1 MARGRGGGRGRGP
14 NSNRGGKHQKKKGPQ
29 VPEDETL
36 WRRLSQQFADDEE
49 LWAKAWTNQQ
59 IADLLIEGENLHS
72 RFEIDVKAE
81 KSFRSGIDEAL
92 AIGRK
97 KNERFSSL
105 QDKMVRLVK
114 PADVE
119 IIESAVS
126 EWKAFSSRHAKKG
139 GTSLFG
145 RPPLRVGDELPNDGS
160 STQFSY
166 VSEEDAQRY
175 SLLESV
181 WLADLLGQD
190 YPQQFTLSPGKNIMT
205 WGDFSLLKESRFIAK
220 RRGGTRFPE
229 AEPSM
234 ALLLVSA
241 QHWDAKQ
248 LLDSRLLARRK
259 ANANPFPRDYDQS
272 LCAKAELL
280 KEVDAEMA
288 IKDGRTDLRHLPFV
302 TIDPHDAKDFDDA
315 VCLVEENGI
324 QTLWVAI
331 ADVAHYVTPNTS
343 LDAAARARATSVYL
357 PHTVLPMLPP
367 RLADDLCSLRE
378 KIPRYAMVVAM
389 KLDDA
394 GEIDDVTAYEAIIE
408 VKQNMAYED
417 ALDNPQFTQ
426 MFALAKKWQQKELR
440 LNISNA
446 ELRPRIIGEDQIT
459 VEVKWPN
466 DATRMIESLMVA
478 TNSAIGHLL
487 GKAGAPL
494 PWRCHAPPDTP
505 EVEGLNAKLEAL
517 GVNIRLPLPSNRTQG
532 ESDTDHLSNLLGA
545 WADISGGSIE
555 IADASGEGNDES
567 EVDEYL
573 QGVLNPE
580 ARNDILDSLADA
592 QKEASE
598 LDEVVRRVVDQ
609 GLFQLMQ
616 RATYSEENLGH
627 FGLNLDA
634 YVHFTSPIRR
644 YPDLMVHRQLKS
656 FLRKTEW
663 VHSLEET
670 ADLSNHCSD
679 QCYKAK
685 RLEWELVA
693 NAYHLHLLRG
703 GEIGSDKS
711 SDNDSTPL
719 EGKSWPARIVGLRTP
734 WVFLDLV
741 DDGSIQGRMHL
752 RQISGKIRT
761 VIDEHGLEVVPAEPD
776 ERGQQNAIV
785 TLGQKFPCRLRGLDI
800 WSGSL
805 DLAPIR

>member
-14 NSNRGGKHQKKKGPQ
+14 NSNRGGKHQNKKGPQ
-29 VPEDETL
+29 VPEDEKL
-36 WRRLSQQFADDEE
+36 WRRLSLQFADNEE
-49 LWAKAWTNQQ
+49 LWERSWDNQQ
-59 IADLLIEGENLHS
+59 IADLIIDGENLQL
-72 RFEIDVKAE
+72 RFSIDAKAE
-81 KSFRSGIDEAL
+81 RAFRSAIDEAL

-97 KNERFSSL
+97 KNERFTSL
-105 QDKMVRLVK
+105 EDKMVRLVK

-126 EWKAFSSRHAKKG
+126 DWRAFSSRHANKG
-139 GTSLFG
+139 GTSLWG
-145 RPPLRVGDELPNDGS
+145 RPPLRVGDELPNDDN
-160 STQFSY
+160 TAQFNY
-166 VSEEDAQRY
+166 VSEEDANRY

-190 YPQQFTLSPGKNIMT
+190 YPDEFTLTPGKNIMT
-205 WGDFSLLKESRFIAK
+205 WGNFSLLKESRFIAK

-234 ALLLVSA
+234 ALLLVSG

-259 ANANPFPRDYDQS
+259 ANANPFPREYDQS

-288 IKDGRTDLRHLPFV
+288 MKDGRTDLRHLPFV

-315 VCLVEENGI
+315 VCLVEENGV

-331 ADVAHYVTPNTS
+331 ADVAHYVKPNTS

-389 KLDDA
+389 KLDGA
-394 GEIDDVTAYEAIIE
+394 GEIDDVAAYEAIIE

-417 ALDNPQFTQ
+417 ALDNPQFSG

-446 ELRPRIIGEDQIT
+446 ELRPRVIGDDQIT

-494 PWRCHAPPDTP
+494 PWRCHAPPDAP

-517 GVNIRLPLPSNRTQG
+517 GVNIRLPLPSSRKQG

-555 IADASGEGNDES
+555 ISNATDEDKDTS
-567 EVDEYL
+567 DVDEYL

-598 LDEVVRRVVDQ
+598 LDEIVRRVVDQ

-616 RATYSEENLGH
+616 RATYSEVNLGH

-644 YPDLMVHRQLKS
+644 YPDLMAHRQLKS
-656 FLRKTEW
+656 YLRGTDW
-663 VHSLEET
+663 THTLEET
-670 ADLSNHCSD
+670 ADLADHCSD
-679 QCYKAK
+679 QGYKAK

-703 GEIGSDKS
+703 GEIGNDQQSDG
-711 SDNDSTPL
+711 DSTPL
-719 EGKSWPARIVGLRTP
+719 EGKSWPARIVGLQTP
-734 WVFLDLV
+734 WIFLDLA

>member
-1 MARGRGGGRGRGP
+1 MP
-14 NSNRGGKHQKKKGPQ
+14 NN
-29 VPEDETL
+29 D
-36 WRRLSQQFADDEE
+36 
-49 LWAKAWTNQQ
+49 N
-59 IADLLIEGENLHS
+59 
-72 RFEIDVKAE
+72 
-81 KSFRSGIDEAL
+81 
-92 AIGRK
+92 
-97 KNERFSSL
+97 
-105 QDKMVRLVK
+105 
-114 PADVE
+114 
-119 IIESAVS
+119 S
-126 EWKAFSSRHAKKG
+126 E
-139 GTSLFG
+139 
-145 RPPLRVGDELPNDGS
+145 
-160 STQFSY
+160 QFSY

-181 WLADLLGQD
+181 WLADLMGQD
-190 YPQQFTLSPGKNIMT
+190 YPEEFTLIPGKEIMT
-205 WGDFSLLKESRFIAK
+205 WGKFSLLKESRFIAK
-220 RRGGTRFPE
+220 RRGGTRFPD

-234 ALLLVSA
+234 ALLLLSA
-241 QHWDAKQ
+241 KHWNAKQ
-248 LLDSRLLARRK
+248 LLDSRLIARRR
-259 ANANPFPRDYDQS
+259 ANANPFPREYDQS
-272 LCAKAELL
+272 LCAKADLL

-288 IKDGRTDLRHLPFV
+288 IKDGRTDLRHLDFV

-315 VCLVEENGI
+315 VCLVEENGV

-357 PHTVLPMLPP
+357 PHAVLPMLPP

-389 KLDDA
+389 KLDA
-394 GEIDDVTAYEAIIE
+394 EGEIDDVTAYEAIIE

-446 ELRPRIIGEDQIT
+446 ELRPRIIGDDQLT

-466 DATRMIESLMVA
+466 EATRMIESLMVA

-487 GKAGAPL
+487 GKANAPL

-517 GVNIRLPLPSNRTQG
+517 GVNIRLPLPSSRTQG

-545 WADISGGSIE
+545 WADSSGGSIE
-555 IADASGEGNDES
+555 ISNEDNNES
-567 EVDEYL
+567 DVDEYL

-580 ARNDILDSLADA
+580 ARNNILDSLADA

-598 LDEVVRRVVDQ
+598 LDDVVRRVVDQ

-616 RATYSEENLGH
+616 RATYSEVNLGH

-644 YPDLMVHRQLKS
+644 YPDLMAHRQLKS
-656 FLRKTEW
+656 YLRGTDW
-663 VHSLEET
+663 AHSLEET
-670 ADLSNHCSD
+670 EDLAVHCSD
-679 QCYKAK
+679 QGYKAK

-703 GEIGSDKS
+703 GEIGDDQQSDS
-711 SDNDSTPL
+711 DSTPL
-719 EGKSWPARIVGLRTP
+719 ESKSWPARIVGLRTP
-734 WVFLDLV
+734 WVFLDLA

>member
-14 NSNRGGKHQKKKGPQ
+14 NSNRGGKHQNKKGPQ
-29 VPEDETL
+29 VPEDEKL
-36 WRRLSQQFADDEE
+36 WRRLSQQFADDET
-49 LWAKAWTNQQ
+49 LWERSWNNQQ
-59 IADLLIEGENLHS
+59 IANLIIDGENLQQ
-72 RFEIDVKAE
+72 RFSIDAKAE
-81 KSFRSGIDEAL
+81 RSFRSAIDEAL

-97 KNERFSSL
+97 KNERFTSL
-105 QDKMVRLVK
+105 EDKLVRLVK

-119 IIESAVS
+119 IIESAVAD
-126 EWKAFSSRHAKKG
+126 WKAFSSRHAKKG
-139 GTSLFG
+139 GTSLWG
-145 RPPLRVGDELPNDGS
+145 RPPLRVGEELPNDGN
-160 STQFSY
+160 TAQFSY

-181 WLADLLGQD
+181 WLADLMGQD
-190 YPQQFTLSPGKNIMT
+190 YPEEFTLIPGKEIMT
-205 WGDFSLLKESRFIAK
+205 WGKFSLLKESRFIAK
-220 RRGGTRFPE
+220 RRGGTRFPD

-234 ALLLVSA
+234 ALLLLSA
-241 QHWDAKQ
+241 KHWNAKQ
-248 LLDSRLLARRK
+248 LLDSRLLARRR
-259 ANANPFPRDYDQS
+259 ANANPFPREYDQS

-288 IKDGRTDLRHLPFV
+288 IKDGRTDLRYLDFV

-315 VCLVEENGI
+315 VCLVEENGV

-357 PHTVLPMLPP
+357 PHAVLPMLPP

-389 KLDDA
+389 KLDGD

-408 VKQNMAYED
+408 VKQNMSYED
-417 ALDNPQFTQ
+417 ALDNPQFSQ

-446 ELRPRIIGEDQIT
+446 ELRPRIIGDDQLT

-466 DATRMIESLMVA
+466 DATQMIESLMVA

-494 PWRCHAPPDTP
+494 PWRCHAPPDAP

-517 GVNIRLPLPSNRTQG
+517 GVNIRLPLPSSRTQG
-532 ESDTDHLSNLLGA
+532 ESDSDHLSNLLGA
-545 WADISGGSIE
+545 WADISGGNIE
-555 IADASGEGNDES
+555 ISNEDNNES
-567 EVDEYL
+567 DVDEYL

-580 ARNDILDSLADA
+580 ARNNILDSLADA

-598 LDEVVRRVVDQ
+598 LDDVVRRVVDQ

-616 RATYSEENLGH
+616 RATYNEVNLGH

-644 YPDLMVHRQLKS
+644 YPDLMTHRQLKS
-656 FLRKTEW
+656 YLRGTDW
-663 VHSLEET
+663 AHSLEET
-670 ADLSNHCSD
+670 ADLAVHCSE
-679 QCYKAK
+679 QGYKAK

-703 GEIGSDKS
+703 GEIGDDLQSDG
-711 SDNDSTPL
+711 DSTPL
-719 EGKSWPARIVGLRTP
+719 EGKSWQARIVGLRTP
-734 WVFLDLV
+734 WVFLDLA

-785 TLGQKFPCRLRGLDI
+785 KLGQKFPCRLRGLDV